1 LVHSRHRVAPPERPF
16 GFGGQ
21 PENPRKVDRRR
32 VPEQRHSD
40 EVTGATL
47 KDGETGGTWT
57 GPASCWASPAA
68 PDDGLAACIAKMPTA
83 GTISDGSVNRNW
95 TGPGELGQPGV
106 RVLPEGKPV

>member
-1 LVHSRHRVAPPERPF
+1 V
-16 GFGGQ
+16 
-21 PENPRKVDRRR
+21 
-32 VPEQRHSD
+32 
-40 EVTGATL
+40 
-47 KDGETGGTWT
+47 
-57 GPASCWASPAA
+57 A